1 MLRPAV
7 LVVAAALF
15 AACGGTPTPPPPT
28 RVEISSHPAEHQPP
42 ARDAHNPF
50 RRADRDPPPPR
61 SEPQL
66 PPAELDKV
74 LAAAAAARAAGD
86 DVELTQALLPCANKI
101 PKSTRCEGE
110 LALVLAKSPGHKAE
124 SDYYLKHAIADDD
137 PAADADFYG
146 RLAEALRI
154 APMLPE
160 AAVALQRRIARLP
173 EPTAADWAALAE
185 VLQGV
190 PRREA
195 EAAEALQRA
204 FERDPSQLKY
214 LRDAGELLSQ
224 VPGEVRKRSS
234 SSSAI
239 ATRSA
244 PPNPTPCRRWSGGSR
259 RCAPRP
265 ASPPRVRRL
274 RRARV
279 RSQAPRS
286 NRRQS
291 RQRPRGKAP
300 SLTSHRAMC
309 DP

>member
-7 LVVAAALF
+7 LVAAAALF

-28 RVEISSHPAEHQPP
+28 RVEVSSHPAELQPP

-50 RRADRDPPPPR
+50 RRADRDPPPSR

-66 PPAELDKV
+66 PQAELDRA
-74 LAAAAAARAAGD
+74 LAAAAAARVAGN
-86 DVELTQALLPCANKI
+86 DVEVTQALLPCANKI

-137 PAADADFYG
+137 PDADADFYG
-146 RLAEALRI
+146 RLAEALRV

-173 EPTAADWAALAE
+173 EPTAADWVALAE

-224 VPGEVRKRSS
+224 VPGRGAEALVILQRYRDSIRTTEPEALPALDRRIAQVRAETGQAAASTAPAQGQ
-234 SSSAI
+234 SAK
-239 ATRSA
+239 
-244 PPNPTPCRRWSGGSR
+244 PG
-259 RCAPRP
+259 APR
-265 ASPPRVRRL
+265 
-274 RRARV
+274 
-279 RSQAPRS
+279 
-286 NRRQS
+286 
-291 RQRPRGKAP
+291 
-300 SLTSHRAMC
+300 
-309 DP
+309 

>member
-7 LVVAAALF
+7 LVAALL

-28 RVEISSHPAEHQPP
+28 KVEVSSHPAEPQPV

-66 PPAELDKV
+66 PQAELDKA
-74 LAAAAAARAAGD
+74 LAAAAAARAAGN
-86 DVELTQALLPCANKI
+86 DVEVTQALLPCANKI

-137 PAADADFYG
+137 PSADADFYG
-146 RLAEALRI
+146 RLAEALRV

-173 EPTAADWAALAE
+173 EPSAADWVALAE

-204 FERDPSQLKY
+204 FELDPSQLKY

-224 VPGEVRKRSS
+224 VPGRGAEALVILERYRDSIRTTEPEALRELDRRIAQVR
-234 SSSAI
+234 AE
-239 ATRSA
+239 TGQ
-244 PPNPTPCRRWSGGSR
+244 PP
-259 RCAPRP
+259 
-265 ASPPRVRRL
+265 
-274 RRARV
+274 
-279 RSQAPRS
+279 
-286 NRRQS
+286 
-291 RQRPRGKAP
+291 AP
-300 SLTSHRAMC
+300 STPPAQGKRAK
-309 DP
+309 PGTPK

>member
-7 LVVAAALF
+7 LVAAAALF

-28 RVEISSHPAEHQPP
+28 RVEVSSHPAEHQPP

-66 PPAELDKV
+66 PQAELDQA
-74 LAAAAAARAAGD
+74 LAAAAAARAAGN
-86 DVELTQALLPCANKI
+86 DVEVTQALLPCANKI

-124 SDYYLKHAIADDD
+124 SEYYLKHAIADDD
-137 PAADADFYG
+137 PGADADFYG
-146 RLAEALRI
+146 RLAEALRV

-173 EPTAADWAALAE
+173 EPTAADWVALAE
-185 VLQGV
+185 ALQGV

-214 LRDAGELLSQ
+214 LHDAGELLSQ
-224 VPGEVRKRSS
+224 VPGRGAEALVILQRYRDSIRTTEPEALPALDRRIAQVRAETGQPAASTAPAQGK
-234 SSSAI
+234 SAKPG
-239 ATRSA
+239 A
-244 PPNPTPCRRWSGGSR
+244 P
-259 RCAPRP
+259 
-265 ASPPRVRRL
+265 
-274 RRARV
+274 
-279 RSQAPRS
+279 
-286 NRRQS
+286 
-291 RQRPRGKAP
+291 K
-300 SLTSHRAMC
+300 
-309 DP
+309 

>member
-7 LVVAAALF
+7 LVAAAALF

-42 ARDAHNPF
+42 PRDAHNPF

-66 PPAELDKV
+66 PPAELDQA

-86 DVELTQALLPCANKI
+86 NVEVTQALLPCANKI

-110 LALVLAKSPGHKAE
+110 LALVLAKSPGHRAE

-146 RLAEALRI
+146 RLAEALRV

-224 VPGEVRKRSS
+224 VPGRGAEALVILERYRDSIRTTEPEALPALDRRIAQVRAETGQPAASTAPAQGK
-234 SSSAI
+234 SAK
-239 ATRSA
+239 
-244 PPNPTPCRRWSGGSR
+244 PGTP
-259 RCAPRP
+259 
-265 ASPPRVRRL
+265 
-274 RRARV
+274 
-279 RSQAPRS
+279 
-286 NRRQS
+286 
-291 RQRPRGKAP
+291 K
-300 SLTSHRAMC
+300 
-309 DP
+309 